1 VQKPVAEAK
10 LSQFTQGAL
19 WKSKK
24 EKEKDAEER
33 KAREEE
39 AKAAQVL
46 AEYVDAFDSS
56 EGPAAGA
63 RRRGG
68 GAFVRAGADAGGGRY
83 NPLGGTDRSAP
94 SSSSSRTAGMF
105 SQAAEVRSTL

>member
-24 EKEKDAEER
+24 EKEKDAEDR

-63 RRRGG
+63 RRRWTLQSAGRHGPLGTVVFVLQDGRHVQPGSG
-68 GAFVRAGADAGGGRY
+68 GACYSLYALQFI
-83 NPLGGTDRSAP
+83 
-94 SSSSSRTAGMF
+94 
-105 SQAAEVRSTL
+105 